1 MLVSGQQEQGCGQ
14 GLPFPAWDITTAEE
28 PEAQAE
34 RPNSQ
39 RFKISPW
46 KLFGCWRPGLFLAAL
61 GRSVFLLL
69 RSRAG
74 MNKELSSLPPRAQPW
89 QHRLE
94 LCALSQLSR
103 PGMSSPAWGSTH
115 EWLRSYSSF
124 SPLNQTFPT
133 QRGQQPTFVK
143 MGPVLL
149 PGFAPA
155 SLLEADQRHLGCR
168 NASAPKRAL
177 GTERTRF
184 LTQARGDKPQN
195 KRQPIVVSPHCPH
208 CHSCSG
214 HFYQLCP
221 PPVALVF
228 YSEAP
233 THPPSCLG
241 VGSNLLPWYP
251 LLRLCPNARL

>member
-1 MLVSGQQEQGCGQ
+1 MLVPGQQEQGCGQ
-14 GLPFPAWDITTAEE
+14 DLPFPAWDITTAEE

-115 EWLRSYSSF
+115 EWLRSFSSL
-124 SPLNQTFPT
+124 SPLNQTFST
-133 QRGQQPTFVK
+133 QRGSSPHLSKWAQSCSLDLLLHHCWRQIRDIWVAETLQLLRGLLGQKEQGFLHKPEVISLKISDSRLWCHLIAHIATAALGIFISFALL
-143 MGPVLL
+143 LL
-149 PGFAPA
+149 P
-155 SLLEADQRHLGCR
+155 
-168 NASAPKRAL
+168 
-177 GTERTRF
+177 
-184 LTQARGDKPQN
+184 
-195 KRQPIVVSPHCPH
+195 
-208 CHSCSG
+208 
-214 HFYQLCP
+214 
-221 PPVALVF
+221 
-228 YSEAP
+228 
-233 THPPSCLG
+233 
-241 VGSNLLPWYP
+241 
-251 LLRLCPNARL
+251 